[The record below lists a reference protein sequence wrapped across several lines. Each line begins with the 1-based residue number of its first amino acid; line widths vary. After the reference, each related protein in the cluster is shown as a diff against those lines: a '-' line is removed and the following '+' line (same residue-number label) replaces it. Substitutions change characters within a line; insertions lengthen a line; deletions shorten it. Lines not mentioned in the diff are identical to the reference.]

1 MTRTRERLEGR
12 IDADQMNYLYY
23 KADRHDTSRNEAL
36 RDALDANP
44 DYQRVR
50 EAVDQGTETGK
61 RYLREAAI
69 ARRTLTRK

>member
-1 MTRTRERLEGR
+1 MKRPRERLEGN
-12 IDADQMNYLYY
+12 IEADQMDYLYY
-23 KADRHDTSRNEAL
+23 MADRHDESRNEAL
-36 RDALDANP
+36 RSALDANP

-61 RYLREAAI
+61 RYLREATN